1 MWDEKRH
8 RIHPVIR
15 QRAREL
21 RQPQTRAEA
30 ILWRQLR
37 DRRLKGL
44 KFRRQHPI
52 GHFIVDFHCPKHQLV
67 VEIDG
72 DTHATHAEYDEARTE
87 RLEMQGHRIIRFTNQ
102 EVYFQLSAVLE
113 AIWAACEQHTLDGP
127 EAD

>member
-1 MWDEKRH
+1 MWDEERH

-72 DTHATHAEYDEARTE
+72 DTHATHAEYDQGRTE
-87 RLEMQGHRIIRFTNQ
+87 RLECRAIVSFASPIRK
-102 EVYFQLSAVLE
+102 YSANWQPYLKPSGLPVSN
-113 AIWAACEQHTLDGP
+113 AR
-127 EAD
+127 

>member
-1 MWDEKRH
+1 MSDEKRH
-8 RIHPVIR
+8 RIHPTVR

-21 RQPQTRAEA
+21 RQPQTQAEA

-52 GHFIVDFHCPKHQLV
+52 GRFIVDFCYPKHKLV

-72 DTHATHAEYDEARTE
+72 DTHATQTEYDAARAE
-87 RLEMQGHRIIRFTNQ
+87 WLEMQGYRVIRFTNQ
-102 EVYFQLSAVLE
+102 EVYRQLPAVLE
-113 AIWAACEQHTLDGP
+113 AILAACQEETANALESD
-127 EAD
+127 